1 MTKKCLLI
9 VICIVC
15 ALVFGLGEC
24 DTIYADTVRSTG
36 VNEYTTTYAVPEGG
50 WSTITFR
57 VQLSEQ
63 FTYNYSSKKNVSKRH
78 EKLYL
83 WKTAYATTRPSFV
96 IGNIS
101 HKDANGDTLVTF
113 TSYQQQAII
122 YGTEW
127 DGAGDYYNTTA
138 RIYDLATTNYSYLP
152 FYTTCDGGMF
162 TGGTEGSTFHS
173 LTLNL
178 K

>member
-36 VNEYTTTYAVPEGG
+36 ENEYTITYAVPEGG

-63 FTYNYSSKKNVSKRH
+63 FTYNYSSKKNVFKRH

-83 WKTAYATTRPSFV
+83 WKTAY
-96 IGNIS
+96 
-101 HKDANGDTLVTF
+101 
-113 TSYQQQAII
+113 
-122 YGTEW
+122 
-127 DGAGDYYNTTA
+127 
-138 RIYDLATTNYSYLP
+138 ATTNYSYLP